1 MALREEFR
9 KSGEWLFRWRSYL
22 PLLLIVLFLLACVGL
37 RHPQGSLARGGW
49 WEIFCLAVS
58 FAGLGVRILTGGYVP
73 VGTSGRNVKGQIAD
87 YLNTTGAYSLV
98 RHPLYLGNFLI
109 WLGISLFWGLWWLS
123 LIIVLILWLYYE
135 RIMFAEE
142 EFLREKFGA
151 DFTAWAEKT
160 PAFIPKWGHWVKPNL
175 PFSWKTAI
183 RKEYNAFFAMMV
195 VFTLLKIVEE
205 FFRRGILGLG
215 WQWALLFSVSLIIYL
230 GVRYLK
236 KRTEWL
242 NVAGR

>member
-22 PLLLIVLFLLACVGL
+22 PLLLIVFFLLAASGL
-37 RHPQGSLARGGW
+37 RHPYYSQPRGGW

-58 FAGLGVRILTGGYVP
+58 FAGLGVRLFTGGYVP
-73 VGTSGRNVKGQIAD
+73 AGTSGRNVKGQVAD
-87 YLNTTGAYSLV
+87 VLNTTGVYSLV

-109 WLGISLFWGLWWLS
+109 WLGISLFWGLWWFS
-123 LIIVLILWLYYE
+123 LIIILILWLYYE

-151 DFTAWAEKT
+151 DFTTWADKT
-160 PAFIPKWGHWVKPNL
+160 PAFFPRWGQWVKPSL
-175 PFSWKTAI
+175 PFSLKTAI
-183 RKEYNAFFAMMV
+183 RKEYSAFFAIIV
-195 VFTLLKIVEE
+195 VFTLLKLAEE
-205 FFRRGILGLG
+205 FLRRGKLGIG
-215 WQWALLFSVSLIIYL
+215 WHWTLLFAGSLAIYL

-236 KRTEWL
+236 KRTDWL
-242 NVAGR
+242 NVTGR